1 MTNSDTQIFLE
12 AIDQNFEDE
21 DYDYNYCSDSSSV
34 DDSIKEKKIEKL
46 NESFCDSLD
55 LDLDNSFC
63 SHLSKEIAI
72 NSSYFQKRKLLL
84 INDILLVNEQKIND
98 LKQYL
103 KQKIYNEYCS
113 NIQALIK

>member
-21 DYDYNYCSDSSSV
+21 DYEYHYCSDSSSV
-34 DDSIKEKKIEKL
+34 DDSIKEKNIEKI

-63 SHLSKEIAI
+63 SHLSKEIGI
-72 NSSYFQKRKLLL
+72 NNYFQKKKLLL
-84 INDILLVNEQKIND
+84 INDILLINEQKIND

-103 KQKIYNEYCS
+103 KQKIYNEYYS
-113 NIQALIK
+113 NITSLIK

>member
-1 MTNSDTQIFLE
+1 LTNSDTQIFLE

-21 DYDYNYCSDSSSV
+21 DYDYNYCSDSSSI
-34 DDSIKEKKIEKL
+34 DDSIKEKNIEKL

>member
-21 DYDYNYCSDSSSV
+21 DYDYNYCSDSSSI
-34 DDSIKEKKIEKL
+34 DDSIKEKNIEKI

-63 SHLSKEIAI
+63 SHLSKEIGI
-72 NSSYFQKRKLLL
+72 NNYFQKKKLLL
-84 INDILLVNEQKIND
+84 INDILLINEQKIND

-103 KQKIYNEYCS
+103 KQKIYSEYYS
-113 NIQALIK
+113 NITSLIK

>member
-34 DDSIKEKKIEKL
+34 DDSIKEKNIEKI

-63 SHLSKEIAI
+63 SHLSKEICI
-72 NSSYFQKRKLLL
+72 NNYFQKKKLLL
-84 INDILLVNEQKIND
+84 INDILLINEQKIND

-103 KQKIYNEYCS
+103 KQKIYNEYYS
-113 NIQALIK
+113 NITSLIK

>member
-34 DDSIKEKKIEKL
+34 DDSIKEKNIEKI

-63 SHLSKEIAI
+63 SHLSKEIGI
-72 NSSYFQKRKLLL
+72 NNNYFQKRKLLL
-84 INDILLVNEQKIND
+84 INDILLINEQKIND

-103 KQKIYNEYCS
+103 KQKIYNEYYS
-113 NIQALIK
+113 NISSLIK

>member
-34 DDSIKEKKIEKL
+34 DSIKEKNIEKL

-55 LDLDNSFC
+55 LDLNNSFC
-63 SHLSKEIAI
+63 SLLSKEIGI
-72 NSSYFQKRKLLL
+72 NNSYFQKRKLLL
-84 INDILLVNEQKIND
+84 INDILLINEQKKND
-98 LKQYL
+98 LKQHL

-113 NIQALIK
+113 NILHH

>member
-34 DDSIKEKKIEKL
+34 DDSIKEKNIEKL

-55 LDLDNSFC
+55 LDLDNSIC

-72 NSSYFQKRKLLL
+72 NSYFQKRKLLL

>member
-1 MTNSDTQIFLE
+1 LTNSDTHIFLE

-21 DYDYNYCSDSSSV
+21 DYDYNYCSDSSSI
-34 DDSIKEKKIEKL
+34 DDSIKEKNIEKL